1 MFIDTHTHLD
11 LKQLKSRLDEIIL
24 QANQNNVKKFII
36 PGIESNTIT
45 NIEKIC
51 STRENIFFAAG
62 NHPNR
67 IDSFNIDFI
76 SRHVNHDKC
85 VAIGECGLD
94 WFRIPKNEDIKLVKA
109 KQIDIFK
116 QQIEL
121 SILARKPLILH
132 SRDTDQEMFDTLKPY
147 FGKVTGVIHCYVG
160 SELLLELTKQGFY
173 VGIGGIITYPNNEIV
188 KILKKIPVEKI
199 LLETDS
205 PYLTPKPFQN
215 KLNEPKYIKNIFN
228 FLAEQLNFNKKDL
241 ESIIEFNTKSL
252 FAIY

>member
-11 LKQLKSRLDEIIL
+11 LKQLNSRLHDIVKD
-24 QANQNNVKKFII
+24 ANENNVKKFII
-36 PGIESNTIT
+36 PGIESTKLK
-45 NIEKIC
+45 KI
-51 STRENIFFAAG
+51 SQISSIYKDIYFAAG

-67 IDSFNIDFI
+67 LDSFDINQIRQY
-76 SRHVNHDKC
+76 SHYEKC

-94 WFRIPKNEDIKLVKA
+94 WFRIPKNSDLNEIKN

-116 QQIEL
+116 QQIEI
-121 SILARKPLILH
+121 SKTTKKPLILH

-147 FGKVTGVIHCYVG
+147 FGKVKGVIHCYVG

-173 VGIGGIITYPNNEIV
+173 VGIGGIITYPNNNIL
-188 KILKKIPVEKI
+188 KILKKIPIEKI

-228 FLAEQLNFNKKDL
+228 FLAEELNFNKNDL
-241 ESIIEFNTKSL
+241 ESIIEYNTKSL